1 MWSRDMGRVANLFV
15 ICAGRTGVG
24 MKVAT
29 LPRRGTDDRFLS
41 SVARPALDPLP
52 RTTDHIRRWSVPLPE
67 GTLGRLSRVR
77 PAANRSK
84 LIFLLLAFPLL
95 AAPLWAQTDPAEKI
109 APELKKMID
118 VFATVEQES
127 ADPVSL
133 DA

>member
-52 RTTDHIRRWSVPLPE
+52 RTTDHTRRWSVPLPE

-77 PAANRSK
+77 PIVNRPVQAS
-84 LIFLLLAFPLL
+84 
-95 AAPLWAQTDPAEKI
+95 TDR
-109 APELKKMID
+109 
-118 VFATVEQES
+118 Q
-127 ADPVSL
+127 ADWQSGVSGQPG
-133 DA
+133 